1 MLRVF
6 FAFPT
11 RLCLINFSIACICD
25 TAGNFKMRH
34 KHKTKAKT
42 PSNISSELFHGFIST
57 EVLNY
62 AVHLNSSHSAW
73 RVFLLLSPPLK
84 SEFFPPKECNIKIK
98 IKKNG
103 KKCAREFI
111 VFFFDYF
118 VSLFRVSLPEV
129 HARIRNLNTD
139 SQIQTHIHMNIHS
152 CFKKKKKHRRN
163 WLREIVKWRRQRR
176 KSFRLLYQ
184 FMVWSQRKL
193 WYVTHIHIWPT
204 NFLTNYHPMKSEIL
218 IWIIFTIFITN
229 LTFIFRY

>member
-1 MLRVF
+1 MFIWKKKYIENSNKILKVLRVF

-11 RLCLINFSIACICD
+11 RLCLINFSIARICD
-25 TAGNFKMRH
+25 TADNFKMRH

-42 PSNISSELFHGFIST
+42 PSNLSSELFHGFIST

-98 IKKNG
+98 KNG

-139 SQIQTHIHMNIHS
+139 SQTQTH
-152 CFKKKKKHRRN
+152 
-163 WLREIVKWRRQRR
+163 
-176 KSFRLLYQ
+176 
-184 FMVWSQRKL
+184 
-193 WYVTHIHIWPT
+193 THAHT
-204 NFLTNYHPMKSEIL
+204 
-218 IWIIFTIFITN
+218 FTF
-229 LTFIFRY
+229 